1 MAGEPASDARET
13 GGHSGVMSDSRS
25 ARPNAG
31 SQNVVRLDP
40 RIAEFHPAGNLLAG
54 RAVLVTG
61 AGDGIGRAIARAC
74 ARHGATVVLLGRT
87 VTKLEDVYDSIL
99 SAGGPEPAI
108 YPMDLSGAM
117 PADHEALAGRI
128 GDELGRLDGLV
139 HNAALLGTL
148 GPVEHLSPDDWQEIM
163 QVNVNA
169 PFLLTRAL
177 VPLLRRTAS
186 EHGHASVI
194 FTSSGVGRRG
204 RAYWG
209 TYSVSKFAIEGLNQV
224 LADELDGGSGVR
236 VNSLNPGPVRTR
248 MRAKAFPAE
257 DPETLIT
264 PEEAARA
271 WLWLLD
277 SRDHHGE
284 ALDAQVP

>member
-1 MAGEPASDARET
+1 M
-13 GGHSGVMSDSRS
+13 
-25 ARPNAG
+25 
-31 SQNVVRLDP
+31 RLAP
-40 RIAEFHPAGNLLAG
+40 HLAEFRPAPRFLDG
-54 RAVLVTG
+54 RTILVTG
-61 AGDGIGRAIARAC
+61 AGDGIGEAIARQC
-74 ARHGATVVLLGRT
+74 AGHGATVVLLGRT
-87 VTKLEDVYDSIL
+87 VEKLERVYDAIRSE
-99 SAGGPEPAI
+99 GGPEPAI

-117 PADHEALAGRI
+117 PPDHEALAGRI
-128 GDELGRLDGLV
+128 ESEFGRLDGLV
-139 HNAALLGTL
+139 HNAALLGAL
-148 GPVEHLSPDDWQEIM
+148 GPIEHYSPEAWQELM

-169 PFLLTRAL
+169 PFLLSRAF

-186 EHGHASVI
+186 QRGHAAVI

-209 TYSVSKFAIEGLNQV
+209 GYSVSKFAVEGLSQV
-224 LADELDGGSGVR
+224 LADEMDGGVR

-248 MRAKAFPAE
+248 MRASAFPAE

-277 SRDHHGE
+277 ARDVHGE
-284 ALDAQVP
+284 VLDAQIP

>member
-1 MAGEPASDARET
+1 M
-13 GGHSGVMSDSRS
+13 
-25 ARPNAG
+25 
-31 SQNVVRLDP
+31 RLDP
-40 RIAEFHPAGNLLAG
+40 RFADFRPARDRFAN
-54 RAVLVTG
+54 RVILVTG
-61 AGDGIGRAIARAC
+61 AGDGIGRAIALAC
-74 ARHGATVVLLGRT
+74 ADHGATAILLGRT
-87 VTKLEDVYDSIL
+87 VEKLEGAYDAIRA
-99 SAGGPEPAI
+99 AGNPAPAI
-108 YPMDLSGAM
+108 YPMDLAGAM
-117 PADHEALAGRI
+117 PPDYEALAARVEG
-128 GDELGRLDGLV
+128 EFGRLNGLV

-148 GPVEHLSPDDWQEIM
+148 GPIEHASPEEWQELI

-169 PFLLTRAL
+169 PFQLTRSL
-177 VPLLRRTAS
+177 VPLLRRTAT

-209 TYSVSKFAIEGLNQV
+209 GYSVSKFAIEGLVQV
-224 LADELDGGSGVR
+224 LADELDGVR

-264 PEEAARA
+264 PEEVARA

-277 SRDHHGE
+277 SRDRHGQALE
-284 ALDAQVP
+284 AQIP

>member
-1 MAGEPASDARET
+1 M
-13 GGHSGVMSDSRS
+13 
-25 ARPNAG
+25 
-31 SQNVVRLDP
+31 QLDP
-40 RIAEFHPAGNLLAG
+40 RFAEFRPEPNFLEG
-54 RAVLVTG
+54 RAILVTG
-61 AGDGIGRAIARAC
+61 AGDGIGRAIACAC
-74 ARHGATVVLLGRT
+74 AAHAATVVLLGRT
-87 VTKLEDVYDSIL
+87 VEKLERTYDAIR

-108 YPMDLSGAM
+108 YPMDLAGAM
-117 PADHEALAGRI
+117 PPDYEALAARMEGELDRI
-128 GDELGRLDGLV
+128 DGLV
-139 HNAALLGTL
+139 HNAALLGDL
-148 GPVEHLSPDDWQEIM
+148 GPIEHYSPEGWQELI

-177 VPLLRRTAS
+177 VPLVRRTAS
-186 EHGHASVI
+186 DHGHAAVV

-209 TYSVSKFAIEGLNQV
+209 GYSVSKFAIEGLNQV
-224 LADELDGGSGVR
+224 LADELDGASGVR
-236 VNSLNPGPVRTR
+236 VNSLNPGPVRTG

-264 PEEAARA
+264 PGEVARA

-277 SRDHHGE
+277 ARAVHGE

>member
-1 MAGEPASDARET
+1 MQL
-13 GGHSGVMSDSRS
+13 DSRF
-25 ARPNAG
+25 A
-31 SQNVVRLDP
+31 D
-40 RIAEFHPAGNLLAG
+40 FHPDPNLFAD
-54 RAVLVTG
+54 RTILVTG
-61 AGDGIGRAIARAC
+61 AGDGIGRAIACAC
-74 ARHGATVVLLGRT
+74 AAHAATVVLLGRT
-87 VTKLEDVYDSIL
+87 VEKLERVYDTIGT
-99 SAGGPEPAI
+99 AGGPEPAI

-117 PADHEALAGRI
+117 PPDYEALAARIEGEFGRI
-128 GDELGRLDGLV
+128 DGLV

-148 GPVEHLSPDDWQEIM
+148 GPIEHYSPEAWQELM

-209 TYSVSKFAIEGLNQV
+209 GYSVSKFAIEGLNQV
-224 LADELDGGSGVR
+224 LADELEGGVR

-257 DPETLIT
+257 DPGTLIT

-277 SRDHHGE
+277 ARDPHGQSLE
-284 ALDAQVP
+284 AQIP